1 MPTYV
6 ALLRGV
12 NVGGSRKLPMASLR
26 SLVESLGHTEV
37 TTYIQSGN
45 VVFTSDGDVAPRS
58 LEAAIERKLG
68 LDVSVMLRT
77 RADLERIVKANP
89 FSGVDLAKVHVGFM
103 TAKPKPAAIADLDGE
118 RFAPD
123 AFAIK
128 GREIYLHLPN
138 GMGRSKLPSYLDR
151 RVATPTTV
159 RTWNTVLKLLELAG
173 G

>member
-1 MPTYV
+1 MPAYV

-26 SLVESLGHTEV
+26 SLVESLGHTDV

-45 VVFTSDGDVAPRS
+45 VIFTSDGDVDPHT
-58 LEAAIERKLG
+58 LEAAIEHKLG
-68 LDVSVMLRT
+68 LDVAVTLRT
-77 RADLERIVKANP
+77 RADLTRIVKANP
-89 FSGVDLAKVHVGFM
+89 FSGVGFM
-103 TAKPKPAAIADLDGE
+103 TAKPKPATVADLDGE
-118 RFAPD
+118 RFAPE

-138 GMGRSKLPSYLDR
+138 GMGRSKLPPYLDR
-151 RVATPTTV
+151 RLATPTTV